1 MRGPGLGP
9 VTPNWG
15 PSCPLQLD
23 VWTRS
28 TKKNNATPICFVM
41 PERERKKER
50 ERERKRN
57 WTYECGLKNRGFWRV
72 CL

>member
-50 ERERKRN
+50 EREREK
-57 WTYECGLKNRGFWRV
+57 EKLDI
-72 CL
+72 